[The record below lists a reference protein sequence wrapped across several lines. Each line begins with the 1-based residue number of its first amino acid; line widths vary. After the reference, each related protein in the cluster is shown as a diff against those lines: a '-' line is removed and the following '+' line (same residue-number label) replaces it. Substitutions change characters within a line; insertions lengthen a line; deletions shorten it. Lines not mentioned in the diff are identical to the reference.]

1 MDIVEGQLRGILS
14 RKNEG
19 ERKKKNEEKIWRK
32 KDWRKGDKITVEK
45 EIKERQEESKGVCF
59 TNSFCIFTGVYNI
72 MRYNNIM
79 FLA

>member
-19 ERKKKNEEKIWRK
+19 ERKKKRMKKKYEER
-32 KDWRKGDKITVEK
+32 RVEKK
-45 EIKERQEESKGVCF
+45 EIKERQKESKGVCF

>member
-1 MDIVEGQLRGILS
+1 MDIVEGQLKGILS

-19 ERKKKNEEKIWRK
+19 ERKKKRMKKKYEEKR
-32 KDWRKGDKITVEK
+32 VEEK

-72 MRYNNIM
+72 MRYNNIK

>member
-1 MDIVEGQLRGILS
+1 M
-14 RKNEG
+14 
-19 ERKKKNEEKIWRK
+19 KKKYEERRIEE
-32 KDWRKGDKITVEK
+32 KGDKITVEK
-45 EIKERQEESKGVCF
+45 EIKERQEEPKGVCF